1 MNFKT
6 KLSLAFL
13 TASMASIAV
22 AQPLPNVLIQ
32 DEKAVVP
39 VTKTQIIRT
48 VQGQAPV
55 RTTEVTVLEMKNK
68 GLDIVA
74 RDLKK
79 VEEVGDFAEEKMAIP
94 RVQEKSAI
102 VPTSKIEEV
111 TTVTREGEV
120 ISQVNKIDATGV
132 EFKKG
137 KEPVRKELKVGSVE
151 LPEGRVSRAVV
162 SQEGKTTK
170 DVTVVRPAAE

>member
-13 TASMASIAV
+13 TASMASVVV

-39 VTKTQIIRT
+39 VTKTQVIRT
-48 VQGQAPV
+48 VQGQTPV

-79 VEEVGDFAEEKMAIP
+79 VEEVGNFAEEKMQIP

-111 TTVTREGEV
+111 ATITREGEV
-120 ISQVNKIDATGV
+120 ISQINKIDATGV

-137 KEPVRKELKVGSVE
+137 QEPVRKELKVGSVE
-151 LPEGRVSRAVV
+151 VAEGRVSRAVV